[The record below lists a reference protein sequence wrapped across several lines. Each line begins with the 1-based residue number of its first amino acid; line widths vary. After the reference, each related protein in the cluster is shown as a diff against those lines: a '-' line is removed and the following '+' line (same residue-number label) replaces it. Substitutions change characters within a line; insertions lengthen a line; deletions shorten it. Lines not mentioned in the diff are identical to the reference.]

1 MCEPCP
7 SILRQDEG
15 PNTVIPR
22 PIEFAHIS
30 LPYDSTTMGI
40 LETGGYNIRREGTLA
55 SRTTISAD
63 QEEVLGAH

>member
-1 MCEPCP
+1 M
-7 SILRQDEG
+7 
-15 PNTVIPR
+15 VIPR

-40 LETGGYNIRREGTLA
+40 LGTGGYNIKRERTLA